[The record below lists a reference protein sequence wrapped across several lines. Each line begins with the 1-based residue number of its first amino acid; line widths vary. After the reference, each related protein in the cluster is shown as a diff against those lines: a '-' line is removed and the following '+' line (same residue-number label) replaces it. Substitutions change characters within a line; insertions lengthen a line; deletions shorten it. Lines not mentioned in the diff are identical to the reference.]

1 MPVKDIVFVHLHQV
15 QVVLDYTLG
24 NVVPAGVD
32 QDATMSEPGGVQNLG
47 TIDHILKRLLFKKVI
62 YLFCKVL
69 LKKSKKK
76 H

>member
-1 MPVKDIVFVHLHQV
+1 MPVKDIVLVHLHQV

-47 TIDHILKRLLFKKVI
+47 TINHILKRK
-62 YLFCKVL
+62 
-69 LKKSKKK
+69 
-76 H
+76 